1 MINAKY
7 FATAASRGRQPERD
21 CELGG
26 EMFYDQAEVHKNIIR
41 FVTNNKF
48 AFYLPCEQLTN
59 TFYIQPALSQPA
71 WIMKVFKGISKLDK
85 FSSHTVTQQIHQNY
99 YPNQIIYQKFT
110 KIIDPIKSTNQV
122 FKYSKFNKS
131 IQEFKEF
138 KYSSIQ
144 VYKYISIQ
152 IGYLLNC

>member
-85 FSSHTVTQQIHQNY
+85 FSSHTVQSHNKYIR
-99 YPNQIIYQKFT
+99 II
-110 KIIDPIKSTNQV
+110 IPIKLFIKNLQ
-122 FKYSKFNKS
+122 K
-131 IQEFKEF
+131 
-138 KYSSIQ
+138 
-144 VYKYISIQ
+144 
-152 IGYLLNC
+152 L